1 MKLKICHL
9 YPDVL
14 NLSGDAGNLLCLQ
27 RRLQWRGIECE
38 ITRLPVGATA
48 DFTQFDLFY
57 MGSGQ
62 EFEQQIVLDDLKG
75 GKDKEIIAAVED
87 EKVFLCVGGGFELM
101 GQYRKNL
108 DETQTDFIGAINT
121 YTLASTER
129 HTGNFMYRR
138 VDDFTGS
145 IVVGY
150 ESHCGKTYLEGG
162 VKPLGEMMSGF
173 GNNGE
178 DRTEGGRYKKVYGTY
193 CLGPM
198 LPKNPEFADSLLH
211 TALLR
216 SNPNIILEPL
226 FDFLETRAHDYM
238 RDRLTAK

>member
-14 NLSGDAGNLLCLQ
+14 NLNGDAGNILCLK

-57 MGSGQ
+57 MGGGQ
-62 EFEQQIVLDDLKG
+62 EFEQQIVMDDLRG

-87 EKVFLCVGGGFELM
+87 EKVFFCVGGGFQLM
-101 GQYRKNL
+101 GQYRKGP
-108 DETQTDFIGAINT
+108 DDVQQDFIGAMDM
-121 YTLASTER
+121 YTIASPER
-129 HTGNFMYRR
+129 HVGNYMFRR

-145 IVVGY
+145 IVVGF
-150 ESHCGKTYLEGG
+150 ESHSGKTFLEGG
-162 VKPLGEMMSGF
+162 VKPLGEVISGF
-173 GNNGE
+173 GNNGL
-178 DRTEGGRYKKVYGTY
+178 DGTEGGRYKKVYGTY
-193 CLGPM
+193 CLGPV
-198 LPKNPEFADSLLH
+198 LPKNPELADSLLH

-216 SNPNIILEPL
+216 SNPNIVLEPL
-226 FDFLETRAHDYM
+226 FDFLEDRAHNYM
-238 RDRLTAK
+238 QERLNSK